1 MEAQDACARLHA
13 EHPGARRWLVAFSG
27 GLDSRVLLDLCHRYL
42 AGRPDAPRL
51 EALHVDHGVHADSAR
66 WARACAAICEALG
79 IPFHL
84 HRLQA
89 VGRGEDA
96 LRRARYALFEQVSAE
111 GDLLLLAHHRDD
123 QAETVLLNIA

>member
-89 VGRGEDA
+89 VGRG
-96 LRRARYALFEQVSAE
+96 
-111 GDLLLLAHHRDD
+111 
-123 QAETVLLNIA
+123 